1 MKLNKNFFLKALIPA
16 ALILTPAAMAQEGSY
31 NTVEFEGID
40 CSATT
45 GEEMT
50 VMLRNFGDRTA
61 TVTATDLNGK
71 QTTVSQRVRLFET
84 VQSYERYQLEMLAQT
99 ASPEEGQAVYQ
110 AALDQ
115 IIAAEEACV
124 ASTADTTT
132 STANP
137 ANDEEPADEVVSDE
151 PVDVSHNTQAKLSL
165 KM

>member
-61 TVTATDLNGK
+61 TVTATD
-71 QTTVSQRVRLFET
+71 
-84 VQSYERYQLEMLAQT
+84 
-99 ASPEEGQAVYQ
+99 
-110 AALDQ
+110 Q